1 MSQYAKAAAAGG
13 IVVHV
18 TQQYRSLSRPERK
31 RERERERKIYDD
43 EKVGCDDYDDDEKG
57 AL

>member
-31 RERERERKIYDD
+31 RERERD
-43 EKVGCDDYDDDEKG
+43 
-57 AL
+57 L